1 MAQFD
6 PVRVG
11 LIGAAGRWGPR
22 AHAPALKGVS
32 ETELYAVCTAHEETA
47 RAAADQLRVARAYG
61 SDNGLN
67 ADPQVEA
74 VAVAVRVPAHY
85 ALTKHALE
93 AGKHVFC
100 EWPLGAIPKKPKSW
114 RRWRRKKTCELS

>member
-1 MAQFD
+1 MAQFA

-22 AHAPALKGVS
+22 AHLPALKGVP
-32 ETELYAVCTAHEETA
+32 EAELYALCTAHSHTA
-47 RAAADQLRVARAYG
+47 RAAADQFGVTRAYG
-61 SDNGLN
+61 SDRELN
-67 ADPQVEA
+67 ANPEVEA

-85 ALTKHALE
+85 ELTKNAIE

-100 EWPLGAIPKKPKSW
+100 EWPLGADTK
-114 RRWRRKKTCELS
+114 E